1 MNNDAPSGVND
12 LMNPRADVTETE
24 TAAEPAGLW
33 RQPDFVKFWLA
44 LNVSFLG
51 TSVASL
57 AYPLV
62 AVLVLEATPVQMGWL
77 RAAGSAASFVV
88 GPLAGVLADRVRRR
102 PLLIL
107 SDVGSALLAAS
118 IPAAYALGAL
128 RMGQLYV
135 VQFLAGA
142 LSILA
147 EVTMMAY
154 VPSLVRRDQLVSAN
168 SQMQATS
175 SAISVVGPS
184 LAGFLVQILS
194 APVVIVC
201 DAVSFLLS
209 AVCTAFIR
217 APEPAMAHAS
227 ERRGVLAEA
236 WEGLRVVHTHALL
249 SPLAQAI
256 AVHFFFATMVY
267 SLFVLYAVRELQ
279 LAPAALGLVMAALG
293 PGFLLGALAA
303 PRAARRFGVGPVM
316 VWSPLLTFVGMGLV
330 PLAAGR
336 AAGLVLASAH
346 FLMACGIQLHG
357 VNLMSLRQTVTP
369 HRLQGRVNASFRYV
383 NLVAGGVGAL
393 VGGLIAERASLRAA
407 LAVGALG
414 LLVPFLRLL
423 FSPVRHL
430 REMPAGEEMMN
441 DE

>member
-1 MNNDAPSGVND
+1 
-12 LMNPRADVTETE
+12 MNPRADETE
-24 TAAEPAGLW
+24 TKTAGVPAGLW

-51 TSVASL
+51 TSVSSL

-62 AVLVLEATPVQMGWL
+62 AVLVLGATPVQMGWL

-107 SDVGSALLAAS
+107 SDLGSALLAAS

-128 RMGQLYV
+128 TMGHLYV

-147 EVTMMAY
+147 EVTMMSY
-154 VPSLVRRDQLVSAN
+154 VPSLVRRGQLVAAN
-168 SQMQATS
+168 SQLQATS
-175 SAISVVGPS
+175 SAVSVVGPS
-184 LAGFLVQILS
+184 LAGFLVQALS

-217 APEPAMAHAS
+217 APEPRGAHAS

-249 SPLAQAI
+249 RPLAQAI
-256 AVHFFFATMVY
+256 AVHFFFATLVY
-267 SLFVLYAVRELQ
+267 SLFVLYAVRELHI
-279 LAPAALGLVMAALG
+279 APAPLGLVMAALG

-316 VWSPLLTFVGMGLV
+316 VWSPLLTFAGMCLI
-330 PLAAGR
+330 PLASGH
-336 AAGLVLASAH
+336 AAALVLASAH

-393 VGGLIAERASLRAA
+393 LGGIIAERAGLRSA

-430 REMPAGEEMMN
+430 REIPAAE
-441 DE
+441 DDA